1 MYEAIYCTASWVFGF
16 LLAPSFLL
24 SVAAGPT
31 LSPEVTLYFEPGCY
45 IFYFISQPTPSS
57 TTQMLLCLKYASR
70 LFFKG
75 QQKVDRVYL
84 SLLRPSPKLRSPD
97 YNFVFR
103 EAVVVLL
110 WISAEWNPYWGA
122 FSSVWSDQ
130 SVEKPRLLWV
140 LWVFHALTR
149 AWKLPLAL
157 LVPHLPS
164 GDGQVE
170 LIPGGSKNK

>member
-1 MYEAIYCTASWVFGF
+1 M
-16 LLAPSFLL
+16 
-24 SVAAGPT
+24 AAGPT

-84 SLLRPSPKLRSPD
+84 SLLRPSLKLRSPD

-103 EAVVVLL
+103 EAVAVLP
-110 WISAEWNPYWGA
+110 WT
-122 FSSVWSDQ
+122 SVEPELRGVFHSLWSDRR
-130 SVEKPRLLWV
+130 VEKHRISLVGLSWPNKSLKTALASACATCPPRR
-140 LWVFHALTR
+140 H
-149 AWKLPLAL
+149 
-157 LVPHLPS
+157 
-164 GDGQVE
+164 VE
-170 LIPGGSKNK
+170 LIPEGSKNK